1 MQLEHNF
8 TVDAPIDSVWKA
20 LIDPERVA
28 GCMPGATLTEVDGDK
43 FTGQIKVKI
52 GPVALVYKGVG
63 TFIEKDEGAHRAVIE
78 GNAKESRGQGTAKA
92 TVSMSL
98 KDEGDT
104 TTATVLTDLA
114 ITGKP
119 AQFGRGMLSDVGGKI
134 IDQFATCLSKK
145 LAEPEQAAG
154 ADAEAAVAATEA
166 ASAADATPTTAVTG
180 APTQPDASPRTG
192 VVAQPQEEAEA
203 LDLMAYAGGSVL
215 KRVAP
220 IVGAV
225 VVGAIVFVLVR
236 RLRH

>member
-28 GCMPGATLTEVDGDK
+28 GCMPGASLTDVDGDK

-145 LAEPEQAAG
+145 LAESEPA
-154 ADAEAAVAATEA
+154 ADAEETVPAAGEAATA
-166 ASAADATPTTAVTG
+166 GSSATSTVPATSAETQG
-180 APTQPDASPRTG
+180 ARGGA
-192 VVAQPQEEAEA
+192 VAQPQDEAEA

>member
-1 MQLEHNF
+1 MQLEHTF
-8 TVDAPIDSVWKA
+8 SVDAPIADVWQA
-20 LIDPERVA
+20 LIDPNRVA

-63 TFIEKDEGAHRAVIE
+63 TFVEKDEGAHRAVIE

-104 TTATVLTDLA
+104 TTGTVLTDLA

-134 IDQFATCLSKK
+134 IDQFSSCLSKK
-145 LAEPEQAAG
+145 LAGPEPEAAP
-154 ADAEAAVAATEA
+154 APAATGA
-166 ASAADATPTTAVTG
+166 APAAAA
-180 APTQPDASPRTG
+180 APQG
-192 VVAQPQEEAEA
+192 GGVAQPVAEPETEA
-203 LDLMAYAGGSVL
+203 LDLMQYAGASVA

-220 IVGAV
+220 LVGAV
-225 VVGAIVFVLVR
+225 VLGVILFVVVR
-236 RLRH
+236 RLRRR

>member
-1 MQLEHNF
+1 MQLEHSF
-8 TVDAPIDSVWKA
+8 SVDAPIETVWAA
-20 LIDPERVA
+20 LVEPERVA

-63 TFIEKDEGAHRAVIE
+63 NFIEKDEGAHRAVIE
-78 GNAKESRGQGTAKA
+78 GSAKESRGQGTAKA

-98 KDEGDT
+98 KDEGGT
-104 TTATVLTDLA
+104 TTGSVVTDLA

-134 IDQFATCLSKK
+134 IDQFSSCLSKK
-145 LAEPEQAAG
+145 LGDAEPAA
-154 ADAEAAVAATEA
+154 
-166 ASAADATPTTAVTG
+166 P
-180 APTQPDASPRTG
+180 ASPATSATAAPDTSKPR
-192 VVAQPQEEAEA
+192 VVEQPPEEAEA

-220 IVGAV
+220 IVGAIV
-225 VVGAIVFVLVR
+225 LGAIVFVVVR
-236 RLRH
+236 RLRG

>member
-1 MQLEHNF
+1 MQLEHSF
-8 TVDAPIDSVWKA
+8 SVDAPIETVWAA
-20 LIDPERVA
+20 LIEPERVA

-92 TVSMSL
+92 TVSMTL
-98 KDEGDT
+98 KDDGGT
-104 TTATVLTDLA
+104 TTGSVVTDLA

-134 IDQFATCLSKK
+134 IDQFASCLSKK
-145 LAEPEQAAG
+145 LGDAEPAGQAETSPATG
-154 ADAEAAVAATEA
+154 AT
-166 ASAADATPTTAVTG
+166 ATPDTSKPLVVE
-180 APTQPDASPRTG
+180 QPP
-192 VVAQPQEEAEA
+192 EEAEA

-220 IVGAV
+220 IVGAIV
-225 VVGAIVFVLVR
+225 LGAIVFVVVR
-236 RLRH
+236 RLRG

>member
-1 MQLEHNF
+1 MQLEHTF
-8 TVDAPIDSVWKA
+8 SVDAPIADVWQA
-20 LIDPERVA
+20 LIDPSRVV
-28 GCMPGATLTEVDGDK
+28 GCVPGATLTDVDGDK

-63 TFIEKDEGAHRAVIE
+63 TFIEKDEGARRAVIE

-98 KDEGDT
+98 KDEGGT
-104 TTATVLTDLA
+104 TTGTVLTDLA

-134 IDQFATCLSKK
+134 IGQFSSCLSKK
-145 LAEPEQAAG
+145 LAEPEPS
-154 ADAEAAVAATEA
+154 AESEA
-166 ASAADATPTTAVTG
+166 EPAADAGSAAEPGNTTEPPNRESA
-180 APTQPDASPRTG
+180 
-192 VVAQPQEEAEA
+192 VAQPPEEAEA

-225 VVGAIVFVLVR
+225 VLGALVLVVIR
-236 RLRH
+236 RLRR

>member
-1 MQLEHNF
+1 MQLEHSF
-8 TVDAPIDSVWKA
+8 SVDAPIATVWAA

-78 GNAKESRGQGTAKA
+78 GSAKESKGQGTAKA
-92 TVSMSL
+92 TVSMTL
-98 KDEGDT
+98 TDEGGT
-104 TTATVLTDLA
+104 TTGTVLTDLA

-134 IDQFATCLSKK
+134 IDQFANCLSKK
-145 LAEPEQAAG
+145 LGEPEPAA
-154 ADAEAAVAATEA
+154 AETAAA
-166 ASAADATPTTAVTG
+166 ASPSEVPATPSQPEPSKPRAV
-180 APTQPDASPRTG
+180 PQPA
-192 VVAQPQEEAEA
+192 EETEP

-225 VVGAIVFVLVR
+225 VLGALVFVLVR
-236 RLRH
+236 RSRR

>member
-1 MQLEHNF
+1 MQLEHSF
-8 TVDAPIDSVWKA
+8 SVDAPIETVWAA
-20 LIDPERVA
+20 LVEPERVA

-63 TFIEKDEGAHRAVIE
+63 NFIEKDEGAHRAVIE

-92 TVSMSL
+92 TVSMTL
-98 KDEGDT
+98 KDDGGT
-104 TTATVLTDLA
+104 TTGSVVTDLA

-134 IDQFATCLSKK
+134 IDQFSSCLSKK
-145 LAEPEQAAG
+145 LGDAEPAA
-154 ADAEAAVAATEA
+154 
-166 ASAADATPTTAVTG
+166 P
-180 APTQPDASPRTG
+180 ASPATSATAAPDTSKPR
-192 VVAQPQEEAEA
+192 VVEQPPEEAEA

-220 IVGAV
+220 IVGAIV
-225 VVGAIVFVLVR
+225 LGAIVFVVVR
-236 RLRH
+236 RLRG